1 MTEFI
6 LEHIAE
12 WLLGIAGTAMCGMT
26 AAVYTKYRAVCSGLQ
41 GLLRAEIIRSYEKY
55 TAKGHCPIY
64 AKEAL
69 TKAYKA
75 YHGLGG
81 NDVATGLY
89 HDTMALP
96 NE

>member
-1 MTEFI
+1 MEFI

-12 WLLGIAGTAMCGMT
+12 WLLGLAGTATCGIT
-26 AAVYTKYRAVCSGLQ
+26 AALYARYRAVCSGLQ
-41 GLLRAEIIRSYEKY
+41 GLLRAEIIRGYEKY
-55 TAKGHCPIY
+55 TDRGHCPIY

-75 YHGLGG
+75 YHDLGG

-89 HDTMALP
+89 KETMALP
-96 NE
+96 SE